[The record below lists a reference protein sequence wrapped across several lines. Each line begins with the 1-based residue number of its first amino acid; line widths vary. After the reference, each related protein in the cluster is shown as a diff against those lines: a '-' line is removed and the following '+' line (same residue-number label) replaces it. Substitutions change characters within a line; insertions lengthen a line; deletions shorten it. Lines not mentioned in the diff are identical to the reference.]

1 MSECRV
7 GDVIA
12 YHDVVQ
18 GHLEICENME
28 NKQAHRDKHSAS
40 IDRKWDSALSFFLKH
55 THGVDELILPPNDR
69 TEKNSFAS
77 SEARQ
82 LKNICLILGER
93 NRGCLCDVG
102 SQLDWDESVRSN
114 HQRIVLPSH
123 IQLEMISSNVLTCKC
138 KQANSP
144 ATVMMKTPTEKKY
157 KSPLLEFSCKNELPG
172 STCPVLQHLY
182 VRYEVST
189 LKATILFNVL
199 RNRNNNVKCFLCC
212 FSLQLLNFLKQ
223 CCHKALP
230 PL

>member
-12 YHDVVQ
+12 YQASGLCKVIWKFVKIWRINRLTEINTLLPLTESETVPCRSLSNTHMVWTSSSFHQTIEQRSVNQDCLSLQRQKSWKTSVLFWERETEDVSVMS
-18 GHLEICENME
+18 G
-28 NKQAHRDKHSAS
+28 
-40 IDRKWDSALSFFLKH
+40 LSW
-55 THGVDELILPPNDR
+55 
-69 TEKNSFAS
+69 A
-77 SEARQ
+77 
-82 LKNICLILGER
+82 
-93 NRGCLCDVG
+93 
-102 SQLDWDESVRSN
+102 
-114 HQRIVLPSH
+114 
-123 IQLEMISSNVLTCKC
+123 EMRVYVITCKC

-144 ATVMMKTPTEKKY
+144 ATVMIKTPTEKKY

-230 PL
+230 PF